1 MALEQQMDHRCPCGR
16 ELRHRGSCEFRR
28 SYGTK
33 KERSIDKNQTAE
45 PAAG

>member
-1 MALEQQMDHRCPCGR
+1 MVALGQQMNHRCPCGR

-28 SYGTK
+28 NY
-33 KERSIDKNQTAE
+33 KNQTAE